1 VDTSF
6 LKRLIVPYSAITT
19 ASLVFTFS
27 KAKAATLVDIGRE
40 MLKNGDV
47 SHGRYSGK
55 AIAERGGGLG
65 EFKHLFENM
74 DAISGYIM
82 KALDWVNNLPV
93 SIPKMTADLLTT
105 IYHFLAKIVLQT
117 PLFIFSNPYLKNT
130 SLTFAVIS
138 ITLVTIFTVF
148 EAFMMIFNKK
158 HTDLKTIAKR
168 WSIVASITGFMP
180 FAFETG
186 FNFINKLSDGITNIG
201 INGGNA
207 NGLICFD
214 KNEEVLN
221 NVEKIIKCP
230 KLGWFDTLV
239 IILFDITAI
248 SMLIPIC
255 LQSARRWWDLLV
267 LCAIS
272 PLALSSWCFDRHS
285 HYFRKWL
292 DNVKTHSLTQ
302 LVYAVYILLI
312 GIMIFST
319 QSIQGGF
326 ITLVIKILLVIAGL
340 NKLAHP
346 PQFIKRMT
354 DNGEDLVDEF
364 TKTKKT
370 FANMYN
376 TLTFKGLRSTGFIKG
391 KIEKATNRKLRNKYG
406 RRHVD
411 FDQMEKDL
419 RIKHGKRYIKDLL

>member
-1 VDTSF
+1 VDFTF
-6 LKRLIVPYSAITT
+6 LKSIVKRLIVPYGVITT
-19 ASLVFTFS
+19 ASLMFTFNT
-27 KAKAATLVDIGRE
+27 AKAATIGDTVFQTRGI
-40 MLKNGDV
+40 LTHKF
-47 SHGRYSGK
+47 
-55 AIAERGGGLG
+55 GGGDSGFSLLEIPKQAIHNIDLITSYIVKG
-65 EFKHLFENM
+65 M
-74 DAISGYIM
+74 DWI
-82 KALDWVNNLPV
+82 NNLPV

-117 PLFIFSNPYLKNT
+117 PLFIFDNPYLKNT

-138 ITLVTIFTVF
+138 ITLVTIFTIF

-168 WSIVASITGFMP
+168 WAIIAGVTGFIP
-180 FAFETG
+180 FAFESG
-186 FNFINKLSDGITNIG
+186 FNFINKLSNAITDIG
-201 INGGNA
+201 INGGGA
-207 NGLICFD
+207 NGLIYG
-214 KNEEVLN
+214 
-221 NVEKIIKCP
+221 EKI
-230 KLGWFDTLV
+230 GWFDTLV

-285 HYFRKWL
+285 HYFYKWL
-292 DNVKTHSLTQ
+292 DSVKTHSLTQ

-312 GIMIFST
+312 GVMIFST
-319 QSIQGGF
+319 QVIQGGF
-326 ITLVIKILLVIAGL
+326 ITLVIKVLLVIAGL

-346 PQFIKRMT
+346 PQFIKKMT
-354 DNGEDLVDEF
+354 DNGTDLVDEF

-376 TLTFKGLRSTGFIKG
+376 TLTFKGLRSTDFIKG
-391 KIEKATNRKLRNKYG
+391 KIEKVTNRKLRKKYG

-411 FDQMEKDL
+411 FEQMEKDL
-419 RIKHGKRYIKDLL
+419 RVKHGKRYVKDLF